1 MKIWGTYESEAAKI
15 LRKKI
20 PIMNKMDEEY
30 TISYDVLIH
39 PDLEAIAR
47 RDTFLN
53 QPLARNIQF
62 SEEGITA
69 DIDCD
74 ICEYPNECENCARA
88 IEDRER

>member
-1 MKIWGTYESEAAKI
+1 MERG
-15 LRKKI
+15 LRRKT
-20 PIMNKMDEEY
+20 PIVEWD
-30 TISYDVLIH
+30 TLIH
-39 PDLEAIAR
+39 PDMEAIAH

-74 ICEYPNECENCARA
+74 ICEYPNECENCTRA
-88 IEDRER
+88 IEDRERW